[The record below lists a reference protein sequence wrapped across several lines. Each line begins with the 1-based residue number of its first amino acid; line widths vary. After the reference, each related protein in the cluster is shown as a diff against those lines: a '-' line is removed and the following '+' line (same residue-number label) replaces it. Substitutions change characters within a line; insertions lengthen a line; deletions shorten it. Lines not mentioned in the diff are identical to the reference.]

1 MQNSLASLVP
11 QQNGGQACR
20 SDGRTEGLTGRGRLL
35 ARLLGGPCTDLNK
48 FICINGHSLHWLS
61 HRAKQSP
68 SAIRPPLFPSLSL
81 PSLSPHHSLSL
92 SFTACLLIESA
103 LEPLNCWQPATSN
116 EPFTSSQL
124 EQVLLLC
131 RTRLSSR
138 LACQCVNLLP
148 LSHSA
153 CLSLSLYCSCDAHS
167 CVHSGANNRQLHS
180 TVEWAQRRRV
190 QTIGLQ
196 AANSY
201 PSPCPSPY
209 PLSNCN

>member
-1 MQNSLASLVP
+1 MADRPV
-11 QQNGGQACR
+11 GVT
-20 SDGRTEGLTGRGRLL
+20 DGRTEGLTGRGRLL

-153 CLSLSLYCSCDAHS
+153 CLSPSLFI
-167 CVHSGANNRQLHS
+167 VHAMHIRVCTRAPITDNCTQQLNEPRGAVSRQ
-180 TVEWAQRRRV
+180 
-190 QTIGLQ
+190 
-196 AANSY
+196 
-201 PSPCPSPY
+201 
-209 PLSNCN
+209 